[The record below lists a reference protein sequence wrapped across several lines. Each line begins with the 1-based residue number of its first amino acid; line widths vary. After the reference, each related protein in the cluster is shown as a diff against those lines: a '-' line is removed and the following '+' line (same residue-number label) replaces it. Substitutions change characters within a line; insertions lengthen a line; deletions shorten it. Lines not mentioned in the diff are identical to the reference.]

1 MSQKLRDYQVLDV
14 LCGGTFYKVR
24 HKVTNEIFA
33 WKAYDCSVLDDNQIK
48 DIVEDTK
55 ILRGVQC
62 DSLVRYYD
70 TILHAPSRTL
80 YVVVEHDEWSAL
92 GPDSGGG
99 GLDERGVWRL
109 VLGLA
114 RALTQ
119 LARLPL
125 RALRPCLRASA
136 VFIDASGAPHADC
149 LDLNI
154 SAAEHCPPL
163 RQLGLLLR
171 DLCYAHERCL
181 YSDDVADI
189 ISFLIDDKNA
199 DMKPTVLLYH
209 PTVLANLESSTP
221 SQCLNASVISSDY
234 IQLSDINKCDS
245 QKAVE
250 LCTVIESASG
260 INSLV
265 MDSPIYSNVKPKKAI
280 TQGLGENDV
289 SGGGLSPTIAALA
302 LELPG
307 FVPRSRRPM
316 AQCPT
321 ADGPQRISEQTLSQ
335 QWMTRLIALRQ
346 REESLN
352 KRERNLI
359 SKEIVHSPATKLVQM
374 NDSIDILDES
384 VNGIT
389 LPAVICGRPR
399 RRPRSLRPRRASQ
412 GRTRR
417 DSRYEDLDS
426 SLSADPG
433 DSSLVVTATKLT
445 HDNMPRRN
453 IFPELSTKKVHFTP
467 ANPFAE
473 SDDSITLTYY
483 ELDVESQRRAVDAD
497 AITKFRYLDIENAVL
512 EKRAAG
518 KQWHSSPNKQ
528 AKVGKALADVTN
540 TGRSLRRTP
549 SKTSIASKSSSASSA
564 STGRNGN
571 TRLSLAPPTT
581 ATVPRAQIHKSPK
594 TRRSLLP
601 FNSFKTP
608 FKFMSSTKS

>member
-1 MSQKLRDYQVLDV
+1 
-14 LCGGTFYKVR
+14 
-24 HKVTNEIFA
+24 
-33 WKAYDCSVLDDNQIK
+33 
-48 DIVEDTK
+48 
-55 ILRGVQC
+55 
-62 DSLVRYYD
+62 
-70 TILHAPSRTL
+70 
-80 YVVVEHDEWSAL
+80 
-92 GPDSGGG
+92 
-99 GLDERGVWRL
+99 
-109 VLGLA
+109 
-114 RALTQ
+114 
-119 LARLPL
+119 
-125 RALRPCLRASA
+125 
-136 VFIDASGAPHADC
+136 
-149 LDLNI
+149 
-154 SAAEHCPPL
+154 
-163 RQLGLLLR
+163 
-171 DLCYAHERCL
+171 
-181 YSDDVADI
+181 
-189 ISFLIDDKNA
+189 
-199 DMKPTVLLYH
+199 
-209 PTVLANLESSTP
+209 
-221 SQCLNASVISSDY
+221 
-234 IQLSDINKCDS
+234 
-245 QKAVE
+245 
-250 LCTVIESASG
+250 
-260 INSLV
+260 

-316 AQCPT
+316 AQRPT